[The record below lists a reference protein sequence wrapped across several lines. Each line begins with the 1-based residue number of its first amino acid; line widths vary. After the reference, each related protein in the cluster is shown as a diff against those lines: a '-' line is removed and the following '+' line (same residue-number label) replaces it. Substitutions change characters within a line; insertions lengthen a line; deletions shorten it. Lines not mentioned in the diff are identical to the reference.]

1 MDIILNIILGVMII
15 GFFSI
20 GLSGAY
26 LIVCDKQKA
35 WKERNR
41 DH

>member
-1 MDIILNIILGVMII
+1 MDIILGVLLLGL
-15 GFFSI
+15 FSVC
-20 GLSGAY
+20 LSGAY

>member
-1 MDIILNIILGVMII
+1 MNIIIAVL
-15 GFFSI
+15 FFGLFAV

-41 DH
+41 DQ